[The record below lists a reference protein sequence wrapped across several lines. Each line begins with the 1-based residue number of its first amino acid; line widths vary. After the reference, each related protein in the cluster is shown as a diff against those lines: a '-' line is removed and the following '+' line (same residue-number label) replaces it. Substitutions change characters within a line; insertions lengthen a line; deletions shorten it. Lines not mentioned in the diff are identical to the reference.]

1 MPETKT
7 RATDI
12 AVNDFLA
19 AAPAPQKRADSAT
32 LIGLMQ
38 AATGAAPRMWGPS
51 IIGFGRYSYRY
62 ESGHGGEACIVGFS
76 PRKAEFSIYLN
87 GTFEPEVEPLR
98 AALLEKLGPHRMG
111 KGCLYLKRLAGIDL
125 AVLDELVR
133 LSVATIRA
141 RWPDPAS

>member
-7 RATDI
+7 RATEI
-12 AVNDFLA
+12 AVEDFLA
-19 AAPAPQKRADSAT
+19 TVPDAQKRADSAT
-32 LIGLMQ
+32 LIALMQ
-38 AATGAAPRMWGPS
+38 AATGAPARMWGPS
-51 IIGFGRYSYRY
+51 IVGFGRYLYRY
-62 ESGHGGEACIVGFS
+62 ELGHGGEACIVGFS

-87 GTFEPEVEPLR
+87 GTFEPEVEPQR

-111 KGCLYLKRLAGIDL
+111 KGCLYLRRLANIDL
-125 AVLDELVR
+125 AVLDQLVR